1 MPELWAGVQDFAHL
15 VSCQIILM
23 PLVCGPVFCEA
34 NVRSNTGI
42 GSGSQFSDLMLG
54 NLDIIN
60 PCVLLIP
67 GHSSY
72 LAAIVLFALSS

>member
-1 MPELWAGVQDFAHL
+1 MPELWAGVRDFAHL
-15 VSCQIILM
+15 VSCQIMRM
-23 PLVCGPVFCEA
+23 PLVRGPVFREA

-72 LAAIVLFALSS
+72 LAAIVLFALSR

>member
-1 MPELWAGVQDFAHL
+1 M
-15 VSCQIILM
+15 
-23 PLVCGPVFCEA
+23 
-34 NVRSNTGI
+34 RSNTGI

>member
-1 MPELWAGVQDFAHL
+1 MPELWAGVQDLAHP
-15 VSCQIILM
+15 VSCQIMLM
-23 PLVCGPVFCEA
+23 PLVRGPVFCEA

-60 PCVLLIP
+60 PRVLLIP
-67 GHSSY
+67 GHSSF